1 MHYALKCRLLF
12 VTLEQKTFSLLTL
25 ALLGAKVF
33 RIREEK
39 YFMNKTVK
47 KIAAVALSALM
58 VGSVFAGCS
67 SNSGKS
73 DTTNKNTYNVGICQL
88 TQHTAL
94 DSATKGFKDKLSE
107 LAKADGKTINFD
119 YQNASNDSANC
130 ATIVN
135 KFVSSNYDLILANA
149 TPALQAAATATAAS
163 KTPVVGTAV
172 TDYGTALDI
181 KMNPT
186 DPTGINITGTS
197 DLAPLADQAQMI
209 LDLFPNTKKVGALYC
224 SAEANSQY
232 QVDGVKK
239 ALEEKGVSCT
249 FYSFADSN
257 DIATV
262 AKKAASESDVIYVPT
277 DNTAADNGSVI
288 DAACKAAK
296 TPIIAGEEGI
306 FKSTNAVA
314 TLSISFYNL
323 GQKAG
328 AMAYEILTKGTD
340 PATMNIQQSDELTYY
355 YNEDQAKAFKAN
367 VPDNYKAYN
376 FSDAK

>member
-1 MHYALKCRLLF
+1 
-12 VTLEQKTFSLLTL
+12 
-25 ALLGAKVF
+25 
-33 RIREEK
+33 
-39 YFMNKTVK
+39 MNKTVK

-67 SNSGKS
+67 SNSEKS

-94 DSATKGFKDKLSE
+94 DSATKGFKDKLNE

-224 SAEANSQY
+224 SAEANSHLKRKVSAAHSIHLQT
-232 QVDGVKK
+232 QTILQLLLKK
-239 ALEEKGVSCT
+239 LQANQTLFT
-249 FYSFADSN
+249 FLQ
-257 DIATV
+257 ITRQL
-262 AKKAASESDVIYVPT
+262 I
-277 DNTAADNGSVI
+277 TAV
-288 DAACKAAK
+288 
-296 TPIIAGEEGI
+296 
-306 FKSTNAVA
+306 
-314 TLSISFYNL
+314 
-323 GQKAG
+323 
-328 AMAYEILTKGTD
+328 
-340 PATMNIQQSDELTYY
+340 
-355 YNEDQAKAFKAN
+355 
-367 VPDNYKAYN
+367 
-376 FSDAK
+376 